1 MLNQQAISNRIS
13 NTEKSSRAFSL
24 DKLQRQFLINQIK
37 PLKVINVP
45 TLKYSIEAEELVEW
59 IFEKLS
65 NDEIQK
71 IGSMLRMAQKR
82 SSDIRPLIS
91 TIALSLIKE

>member
-13 NTEKSSRAFSL
+13 NTEKTARTFSL

-37 PLKVINVP
+37 PLKIINVP
-45 TLKYSIEAEELVEW
+45 TLKYSIESDELVEW

-65 NDEIQK
+65 NDDIQK
-71 IGSMLRMAQKR
+71 ISSMLRIAQKR
-82 SSDIRPLIS
+82 SADIRPLIG
-91 TIALSLIKE
+91 TIALSLLKK